1 MMFLMEILRAG
12 GFAIYRNREARMK
25 HSWGGLEIIILA
37 AELVKHPDRTGYL
50 GEGLCLKLKSIA
62 YDLNNVVTHLLRRD
76 SANLLAECFGVSV
89 QYFKNQPKLSILTSM
104 LMVWLF
110 QEL

>member
-1 MMFLMEILRAG
+1 MI
-12 GFAIYRNREARMK
+12 
-25 HSWGGLEIIILA
+25 
-37 AELVKHPDRTGYL
+37 
-50 GEGLCLKLKSIA
+50 
-62 YDLNNVVTHLLRRD
+62 LNNVVTHLLRRD

-89 QYFKNQPKLSILTSM
+89 RYFKNQPKLSILTSM